1 MYLWEPYSWGRGFGE
16 KEMLPAIN
24 TRGGRQGGV
33 RLSPLP
39 RDPGSACPV
48 SGGRGWTRRP
58 FVFPSQAGP
67 ALAGAP
73 AGLRGG
79 ERPRG
84 VPPPFAP
91 QPAGSSG
98 GLSSASSALFLPLSL
113 PLARSRLSR
122 RLISPERTKK
132 KKKSI
137 SEHFRFYG
145 KVHFCLIPG
154 KEEACGAHHLSTWSS
169 PLC

>member
-1 MYLWEPYSWGRGFGE
+1 MRGAVKEGKMYLWEPYSWGRGSGE

-48 SGGRGWTRRP
+48 PGGRGWTRCP
-58 FVFPSQAGP
+58 FVFPSQTGP

-132 KKKSI
+132 KKSPFRSI
-137 SEHFRFYG
+137 SGFMAKCIF
-145 KVHFCLIPG
+145 V
-154 KEEACGAHHLSTWSS
+154 
-169 PLC
+169 